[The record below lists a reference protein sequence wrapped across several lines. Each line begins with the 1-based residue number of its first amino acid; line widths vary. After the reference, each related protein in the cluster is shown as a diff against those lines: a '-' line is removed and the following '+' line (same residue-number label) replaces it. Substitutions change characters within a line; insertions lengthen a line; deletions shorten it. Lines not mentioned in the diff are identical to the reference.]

1 MTWQAAA
8 IEVGARP
15 FAAMIE
21 KTDVVV
27 LALERLDLLVDESV
41 QLAEISFDISG
52 NSKVHSFLLRRSGY
66 QRGVPNYG
74 YERKRFGWCA
84 RGNLTPNPFPRG
96 KGNKIILKAPTHC
109 SPVSAYGSS
118 N

>member
-1 MTWQAAA
+1 MVTREAGG

-15 FAAMIE
+15 FASVIE

-41 QLAEISFDISG
+41 QLAEISLDISG
-52 NSKVHSFLLRRSGY
+52 NGKVHSFLLRRSGY

-74 YERKRFGWCA
+74 YEPKRFGLRA
-84 RGNLTPNPFPRG
+84 RKNLTPNPFPRG
-96 KGNKIILKAPTHC
+96 KGDKII
-109 SPVSAYGSS
+109 
-118 N
+118 